1 MYRNGQGLT
10 QDYAEAAKW
19 FRKAAKQGEANAQC
33 TLGMMYIIAQGVAQ
47 DYIEAYKFLKL
58 AADQNHEN
66 AMTTLKE
73 IRERMTDIEI
83 SEGNRRFGEFKAA
96 HS

>member
-1 MYRNGQGLT
+1 MYRN
-10 QDYAEAAKW
+10 
-19 FRKAAKQGEANAQC
+19 
-33 TLGMMYIIAQGVAQ
+33 AQGVAQ

-73 IRERMTDIEI
+73 IRERMTNIEI
-83 SEGNRRFGEFKAA
+83 AEGNRRCAEFKAA

>member
-1 MYRNGQGLT
+1 MYRN
-10 QDYAEAAKW
+10 
-19 FRKAAKQGEANAQC
+19 
-33 TLGMMYIIAQGVAQ
+33 AQGVAQ

-73 IRERMTDIEI
+73 IRERMTNIEI
-83 SEGNRRFGEFKAA
+83 AEGNLRFGEFKAA